1 MPMIAKIIRKLKAL
15 KKKVLRRHTEK
26 PKEKET
32 ENKKRILTKAINNE
46 FRYRKFSLLF

>member
-15 KKKVLRRHTEK
+15 KKKVVRRHTEK

-46 FRYRKFSLLF
+46 FRYRKFSLFF